1 MAQKLDWH
9 LSISY
14 PTDIREAALEMDS
27 ILWDLLQH
35 ATKLHIPRV
44 DEGLGVECVLHVPG
58 IVSLQGR
65 SFQHWLVQQPVKQGG
80 LGLCSLVE
88 TSPAAFIG
96 GVEMSL
102 PHFIGEEG
110 ICPLLQEQVGRVEG
124 VNRWGTFLEAGSRTS
139 SKFNQAWWSFR
150 LEAKQCCT
158 FLLKELEGELAAR
171 TAAAGQGK
179 VDGSTRRLV
188 VQQSLHSGLVHDCE
202 VYGLFADL
210 IPAQVVVQ
218 GEDLEWGRARQGLVP
233 DFRLRLPS
241 PEGLTDHLAELMFI
255 GAGVTWFP
263 RGVAGKGTDRRASGV
278 PKLYRN
284 KLEPLDRAFHGTA
297 VGQTGPLVQ
306 MLEGFGKL
314 EGLVVGPWGKG
325 NKDLLLHILVK
336 TQVAVKTRSTGRE
349 ASENE
354 LGVVISQVRKYLS
367 TAFVRA
373 QSLCLLNRL
382 GFLGEGAKAAA
393 GRRNLAKR
401 LEEGRR
407 RDRQAHYLAHI
418 RGRGLSRE
426 GQTFVAQ

>member
-1 MAQKLDWH
+1 
-9 LSISY
+9 
-14 PTDIREAALEMDS
+14 MDS

-188 VQQSLHSGLVHDCE
+188 VQQSLHSGLVHGTTVRFT
-202 VYGLFADL
+202 VYLLTSYLPRWWYRGRTLSG
-210 IPAQVVVQ
+210 
-218 GEDLEWGRARQGLVP
+218 GEP
-233 DFRLRLPS
+233 
-241 PEGLTDHLAELMFI
+241 
-255 GAGVTWFP
+255 
-263 RGVAGKGTDRRASGV
+263 
-278 PKLYRN
+278 
-284 KLEPLDRAFHGTA
+284 DRAWCLTFDYDFP
-297 VGQTGPLVQ
+297 PL
-306 MLEGFGKL
+306 
-314 EGLVVGPWGKG
+314 
-325 NKDLLLHILVK
+325 
-336 TQVAVKTRSTGRE
+336 
-349 ASENE
+349 
-354 LGVVISQVRKYLS
+354 
-367 TAFVRA
+367 
-373 QSLCLLNRL
+373 
-382 GFLGEGAKAAA
+382 
-393 GRRNLAKR
+393 
-401 LEEGRR
+401 
-407 RDRQAHYLAHI
+407 RD
-418 RGRGLSRE
+418 
-426 GQTFVAQ
+426 